1 MTELVAKLRWFPGD
15 PLVEIRE
22 EDLRKLS
29 NQYGASLSLEEVSGP
44 AGATEAEMDREET
57 MGSTIE
63 EITQTVITVS
73 SSDEGAFRE
82 TLREIFRIYRSPRPV
97 YGNWGSS
104 EKGKE
109 IADDLMDEN
118 DGWF

>member
-22 EDLRKLS
+22 DDLRKLS
-29 NQYGASLSLEEVSGP
+29 DQYGVALSLEQVSGP
-44 AGATEAEMDREET
+44 SVDTGEEMAREET
-57 MGSTIE
+57 MDSTIE

-73 SSDEGAFRE
+73 SDEEAAFRE
-82 TLREIFRIYRSPRPV
+82 TLKELFRTYRSPRTV
-97 YGNWGSS
+97 YGTWGSS
-104 EKGKE
+104 EKGKD
-109 IADDLMDEN
+109 IVDDLMDEN

>member
-1 MTELVAKLRWFPGD
+1 MTELTAKLRWFPGD

-22 EDLRKLS
+22 DELKKISDRYGVALS
-29 NQYGASLSLEEVSGP
+29 MEHISGP
-44 AGATEAEMDREET
+44 SMMTEEEIAREET

-73 SSDEGAFRE
+73 GDEERTFRE
-82 TLREIFRIYRSPRPV
+82 TLRELFRTYRSPRPV
-97 YGNWGSS
+97 YGMWGSS
-104 EKGKE
+104 ERGKD

>member
-29 NQYGASLSLEEVSGP
+29 DRYGVALSLEQVSGTT
-44 AGATEAEMDREET
+44 GMTEEEIAREET

-73 SSDEGAFRE
+73 SDEEAAFRE
-82 TLREIFRIYRSPRPV
+82 TLRELFRTYRSPRPV
-97 YGNWGSS
+97 YGTWGSS
-104 EKGKE
+104 EKGKD

>member
-22 EDLRKLS
+22 DDLKKLRDR
-29 NQYGASLSLEEVSGP
+29 YGVSLSLEQVSVPSGM
-44 AGATEAEMDREET
+44 TEEEMAREET

-73 SSDEGAFRE
+73 SDDEGAFRE
-82 TLREIFRIYRSPRPV
+82 TLRELFHTYRSPRPV
-97 YGNWGSS
+97 YGTWGSS
-104 EKGKE
+104 ERGKN

>member
-15 PLVEIRE
+15 PLKEIRE
-22 EDLRKLS
+22 DELRKLS
-29 NQYGASLSLEEVSGP
+29 DRYGAALSLEQVSGP
-44 AGATEAEMDREET
+44 SGMTEEEIAREET

-63 EITQTVITVS
+63 EITKTVITVS
-73 SSDEGAFRE
+73 SDKEAAFRE
-82 TLREIFRIYRSPRPV
+82 TLKELFRTYRSPRPV
-97 YGNWGSS
+97 YGTWGSS
-104 EKGKE
+104 EKGKD

>member
-15 PLVEIRE
+15 PLKEIRKD
-22 EDLRKLS
+22 DLKKLS
-29 NQYGASLSLEEVSGP
+29 NRYGATLSLEQVSGP
-44 AGATEAEMDREET
+44 SVETEEIAREET
-57 MGSTIE
+57 MDRSIE

-73 SSDEGAFRE
+73 SDEEAAFRE
-82 TLREIFRIYRSPRPV
+82 TLKEIFRIYRSPRPV
-97 YGNWGSS
+97 YGTWGSS
-104 EKGKE
+104 EKGKD

>member
-22 EDLRKLS
+22 ADLRKLS
-29 NQYGASLSLEEVSGP
+29 DRYGAALFLEQVSGP
-44 AGATEAEMDREET
+44 SGVTEEEIAREET

-63 EITQTVITVS
+63 EVTQTVITVS
-73 SSDEGAFRE
+73 SDEEVAFRE
-82 TLREIFRIYRSPRPV
+82 TLRELFRTYRSPRPV
-97 YGNWGSS
+97 YGTWGSS
-104 EKGKE
+104 DKGKD
-109 IADDLMDEN
+109 IVDDLMDEN

>member
-22 EDLRKLS
+22 DDLRKLS
-29 NQYGASLSLEEVSGP
+29 DQYGVALSLEQVSGP
-44 AGATEAEMDREET
+44 TGVTEEEVSREET
-57 MGSTIE
+57 MDSTIE

-73 SSDEGAFRE
+73 SDEETAFRE
-82 TLREIFRIYRSPRPV
+82 TLKELFRTYRSPRTV
-97 YGNWGSS
+97 YGTWGSS
-104 EKGKE
+104 EKGKD
-109 IADDLMDEN
+109 IVDDLMDEN

>member
-15 PLVEIRE
+15 PLVEIKE
-22 EDLRKLS
+22 DDLRKLS
-29 NQYGASLSLEEVSGP
+29 DRYGATLSLEQVSGP
-44 AGATEAEMDREET
+44 SGMTEEEMDREET

-73 SSDEGAFRE
+73 SDEEAAFKE
-82 TLREIFRIYRSPRPV
+82 TLRELFRIYRSPRPV
-97 YGNWGSS
+97 YGTWGSS
-104 EKGKE
+104 EKGKD
-109 IADDLMDEN
+109 IVDDLMDEN